1 MEFIYTGY
9 WFFQVPVHTSRY
21 SVMLS
26 VYLFVSLIY
35 VGGASDACISRKLA
49 ANLVTYK
56 PWTNTSKTGVYI
68 MEHGLPAQVTLCIF
82 CITGP
87 PQLLNLTAISANLNI
102 SKLES
107 YDMEEFPD
115 SLSVWKAEINID
127 MDIPSEI
134 EAAVQS
140 NPPASNTWTAVR
152 HAVFSLQKKL
162 FISHWLH
169 FKQDQT
175 LAFQW

>member
-1 MEFIYTGY
+1 M
-9 WFFQVPVHTSRY
+9 
-21 SVMLS
+21 
-26 VYLFVSLIY
+26 
-35 VGGASDACISRKLA
+35 
-49 ANLVTYK
+49 
-56 PWTNTSKTGVYI
+56 
-68 MEHGLPAQVTLCIF
+68 TLCIF
-82 CITGP
+82 CNTGP
-87 PQLLNLTAISANLNI
+87 PQLINLAAMSANLNI

-162 FISHWLH
+162 FISH
-169 FKQDQT
+169 
-175 LAFQW
+175 